1 MIEKCY
7 FGCRL
12 FQRIDQQTVAFFV
25 FYARA
30 KDIKEWAGI
39 RRVSETD
46 DGIQRV
52 LRASRQKAITRFLK
66 SSSLNTIPGNI
77 LLAFNPDTA
86 HFNSLSSRFLKD
98 SPEIDIF
105 NNCQPQL
112 DWGTLKFQFEVN
124 TSEQLKP
131 ALIVDGQHR
140 LYGISDFVEE
150 NLPLLIVSLI
160 DAPIQE
166 QAFQFVVINNKAVR
180 VPTDNVRAII
190 AQIDED
196 ELQKRLLEAGVSYG
210 EKSPILRDI
219 NDLSTSPFQNLL
231 NWPYNK
237 KGSQL
242 VPLTAIEQ
250 SLRFLQGSFPTL
262 SDDEDSL
269 IEIFCAIWRAVKSNY
284 SNIWGYDN
292 KFMKK
297 VNINAL
303 NEFVADRL
311 KYAWELDLIDIFNSQ
326 AVEQQVLNIVKLL
339 PEEFWEEEWTVNIQD
354 NANVRNLIKADLAT
368 LASNSRLRKSW
379 REDLKLPTSK
389 ILNEED

>member
-12 FQRIDQQTVAFFV
+12 IQRADNKTVAFFV
-25 FYARA
+25 FYAYA

-39 RRVSETD
+39 RRVTEAD

-66 SSSLNTIPGNI
+66 SNSVNTIPGNI

-86 HFNSLSSRFLKD
+86 DFNSLSSILLKCVPQVD
-98 SPEIDIF
+98 LF
-105 NNCQPQL
+105 NNCQQQL
-112 DWGTLKFQFEVN
+112 DWGTLTFQFEDN
-124 TSEQLKP
+124 TTEQLKP

-140 LYGISDFVEE
+140 LYGISDFEDE
-150 NLPLLIVSLI
+150 NLPLLVVSLI

-190 AQIDED
+190 AQIDEE
-196 ELQKRLLEAGVSYG
+196 ELQSRLLKAGVAYG

-219 NDLSTSPFQNLL
+219 NDLPSSPFQNLL

-237 KGSQL
+237 VGSQL

-250 SLRFLQGSFPTL
+250 CLRYLQALFPSLE
-262 SDDEDSL
+262 DDEDSL
-269 IEIFCAIWRAVKSNY
+269 IEIFCAMWRAIKSNY
-284 SNIWGYDN
+284 SSIWGEEN
-292 KFMKK
+292 TFMKK

-303 NEFVADRL
+303 NEFVGDRL
-311 KYAWELDLIDIFNSQ
+311 KFAWEMNLIDVFDST
-326 AVEQQVLNIVKLL
+326 AVEQQVINIVRLL
-339 PEEFWEEEWTVNIQD
+339 PEEFWKEEWAVKIQD
-354 NANVRNLIKADLAT
+354 NANVRNLIKVDLAT
-368 LASNSRLRKSW
+368 LANNSKLRKSW
-379 REDLKLPTSK
+379 REDLKLPIAAHSS
-389 ILNEED
+389 DDS

>member
-12 FQRIDQQTVAFFV
+12 IQRVDEETIAFFV

-30 KDIKEWAGI
+30 KDIKEWSGI
-39 RRVSETD
+39 RRVTESD

-52 LRASRQKAITRFLK
+52 LRPPRRKAITRFLK
-66 SSSLNTIPGNI
+66 SNSVNTIPSNI
-77 LLAFNPDTA
+77 LLAFNPETA
-86 HFNSLSSRFLKD
+86 DFTSLSSVVSKCI
-98 SPEIDIF
+98 PQIDLF
-105 NNCQPQL
+105 NNCQQQL
-112 DWGTLKFQFEVN
+112 DWGKLTFQFEAN
-124 TSEQLKP
+124 TAEQSKP

-140 LYGISDFVEE
+140 LYGVSDFEDE
-150 NLPLLIVSLI
+150 NLPLLVVSLI

-190 AQIDED
+190 AQIDEE
-196 ELQKRLLEAGVSYG
+196 ELQSRLLKAGVSYG

-219 NDLSTSPFQNLL
+219 NDLPSSPFQHLL

-237 KGSQL
+237 VGAQL

-250 SLRFLQGSFPTL
+250 SLRYLQILFPSL
-262 SDDEDSL
+262 EDDEDSL
-269 IEIFCAIWRAVKSNY
+269 IEIFCAMWRAVKSNY
-284 SNIWGYDN
+284 PTIWGKEN
-292 KFMKK
+292 TFMKK

-303 NEFVADRL
+303 NEFVGDRL
-311 KYAWELDLIDIFNSQ
+311 KFAWEMNLIDVFDSA
-326 AVEQQVLNIVKLL
+326 AVEQQVSNIVRLL
-339 PEEFWEEEWTVNIQD
+339 PEEFWKEEWAVRIQD

-368 LASNSRLRKSW
+368 LANNSKLRKSW
-379 REDLKLPTSK
+379 REDLKLPVAANSS
-389 ILNEED
+389 DDS